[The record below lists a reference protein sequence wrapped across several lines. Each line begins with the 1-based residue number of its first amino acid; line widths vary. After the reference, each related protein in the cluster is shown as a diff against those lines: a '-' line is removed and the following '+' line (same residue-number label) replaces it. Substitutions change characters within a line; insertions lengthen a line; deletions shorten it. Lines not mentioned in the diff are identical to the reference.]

1 MKDLATQS
9 YDIQGIRARLPH
21 RYPFLMIDRVTDSG
35 PGYAVALKNV
45 SINEPY
51 FQGHFPDFPIMPGAL
66 ITEACLQASAFMGPT
81 VDDIGDGAPD
91 QSNTRFFCIGFNMK
105 FTGTVTPGDQLHIEV
120 RLVKRMGTMTRVKA
134 RVSTQTQTVA
144 TGDLSLA
151 TQPIED
157 AHQ

>member
-1 MKDLATQS
+1 MRDLVTQA
-9 YDIQGIRARLPH
+9 YDIQDIRARLPH
-21 RYPFLMIDRVTDSG
+21 RYPFLMIDRVTESG
-35 PGYAVALKNV
+35 AGYAVALKNV

-81 VDDIGDGAPD
+81 AADSAADAPD

-120 RLVKRMGTMTRVKA
+120 RLIKRMGAMTRVKA
-134 RVSTQTQTVA
+134 RVSTQEGLVA

-157 AHQ
+157 ASS